1 MDAVS
6 TCEIPVAPAIHPA
19 VLRRHS
25 PMAFEPGA
33 EISDDALDTIL
44 DAGRLAPSAGNSQP
58 WAFVVGRRGDAVHA
72 RIVRHLAGSS
82 ARWAPD
88 ASAIVVNLA
97 RVLVEDTDW
106 EYSEFSRYDLGQAV
120 AHMTLQALSIGIDA
134 HQFRAFDRDAVAAE
148 FSVPREWE
156 VTSMTAFGVAA
167 HAAGTVAGVA
177 RERRSRGDVTW
188 ARVRADE
195 PR

>member
-58 WAFVVGRRGDAVHA
+58 WALVVGRRGDAVHA

>member
-6 TCEIPVAPAIHPA
+6 TCEIPVVPAIHPA

-58 WAFVVGRRGDAVHA
+58 WAFVVGRHGDAVHA

-134 HQFRAFDRDAVAAE
+134 HQFRAFDREAVAAE
-148 FSVPREWE
+148 FAVPREWE

-188 ARVRADE
+188 TRVRADE

>member
-1 MDAVS
+1 MDSVS
-6 TCEIPVAPAIHPA
+6 TCEVPAVPEIHPA

-25 PMAFEPGA
+25 PMAFEPA
-33 EISDDALDTIL
+33 VRISDTALDTIL

-58 WAFVVGRRGDAVHA
+58 WAFIAGRRGDRVHE

-97 RVLVEDTDW
+97 RILVEGEDW

-120 AHMTLQALSIGIDA
+120 AHMTLQALSIGFDA
-134 HQFRAFDRDAVAAE
+134 HQFRAFDRDAVATE
-148 FSVPREWE
+148 FSVPRQWE
-156 VTSMTAFGVAA
+156 VTSMTAYGIAA
-167 HAAGTVAGVA
+167 HAAGTVVGVA
-177 RERRSRGDVTW
+177 RERRSRDDVTW
-188 ARVRADE
+188 ARDRGTE
-195 PR
+195 CR